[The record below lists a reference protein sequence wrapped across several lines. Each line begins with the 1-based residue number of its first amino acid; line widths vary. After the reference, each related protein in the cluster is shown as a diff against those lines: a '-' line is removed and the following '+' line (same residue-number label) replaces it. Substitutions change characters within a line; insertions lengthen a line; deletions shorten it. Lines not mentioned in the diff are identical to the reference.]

1 MFAKYVTIKN
11 LSCRKYLLNLRHNTY
26 ANITQSVD
34 YVIFMNIK
42 KAAMSTLIKP
52 QQIRLNFVT
61 NLAYICYKIKQV
73 K

>member
-1 MFAKYVTIKN
+1 M
-11 LSCRKYLLNLRHNTY
+11 LNLRHNTHKM
-26 ANITQSVD
+26 ITQSVD
-34 YVIFMNIK
+34 YVIFIKIK
-42 KAAMSTLIKP
+42 KAAMSSLIKP